1 MQKTHLSFHRQ
12 PARRGALI
20 VEAIVGAIILGAAI
34 AMLVPAM
41 TAVRRQRMA
50 QRFETLAMVELNNIE
65 ELLPETVDP
74 AALPKLTTWFQQR
87 YQQAVLEAELLPISE
102 DAKTLQ
108 PLRLTIRQPL
118 MESMPEQKVSV
129 VLWRK
134 AKEATP

>member
-1 MQKTHLSFHRQ
+1 MQKTHFSLHRQ
-12 PARRGALI
+12 RSRRGMLV

-65 ELLPETVDP
+65 ERLPETIDP
-74 AALPKLTTWFQQR
+74 AVLPTLTPWFQER
-87 YQQAVLEAELLPISE
+87 YKQAALETEILPVSE
-102 DAKTLQ
+102 ETKTLQ

-118 MESMPEQKVSV
+118 MESMPEQKVTV
-129 VLWRK
+129 VIWRK
-134 AKEATP
+134 AAEVTP

>member
-1 MQKTHLSFHRQ
+1 M
-12 PARRGALI
+12 LI
-20 VEAIVGAIILGAAI
+20 IEAIVGAIILGAAI

-65 ELLPETVDP
+65 ELLPESVDP
-74 AALPKLTTWFQQR
+74 AAPPKITSWFQER
-87 YQQAVLEAELLPISE
+87 YQQAVLEAELLPVSE

-129 VLWRK
+129 VIWRK
-134 AKEATP
+134 TAEATP

>member
-1 MQKTHLSFHRQ
+1 MQKTHSSLLRQ
-12 PARRGALI
+12 PSRRGALI

-65 ELLPETVDP
+65 ELLPETIDP
-74 AALPKLTTWFQQR
+74 ANQPKLTAWFQDR
-87 YQQAVLEAELLPISE
+87 YQQAVIEAELLPVSE
-102 DAKTLQ
+102 DAKTMQ

-129 VLWRK
+129 VIWRK
-134 AKEATP
+134 SGESTP

>member
-1 MQKTHLSFHRQ
+1 MQKTQLYLHRQ
-12 PARRGALI
+12 CTRRGMLI
-20 VEAIVGAIILGAAI
+20 IEAIVGAIILGAAI

-50 QRFETLAMVELNNIE
+50 QRFETLAMVELNNVE
-65 ELLPETVDP
+65 ELLRESVDP
-74 AALPKLTTWFQQR
+74 AALPKLTSWFQER
-87 YQQAVLEAELLPISE
+87 YQQAVLEAELLPVSE

-129 VLWRK
+129 VIWRK
-134 AKEATP
+134 TAEATP

>member
-1 MQKTHLSFHRQ
+1 M
-12 PARRGALI
+12 LI
-20 VEAIVGAIILGAAI
+20 IEAIVGAIILGAAI

-50 QRFETLAMVELNNIE
+50 QRFETLAMVELNNVE

-74 AALPKLTTWFQQR
+74 AALPKLTSWFQER
-87 YQQAVLEAELLPISE
+87 YQKAVLEAELLPISE

-129 VLWRK
+129 VIWRK
-134 AKEATP
+134 TAEATP